1 MIDRA
6 MLETKRAQLLETI
19 LLHQGGVQMIDHL
32 LGLLDNDPTAGAM
45 SIDELARHV
54 GGNGS
59 TAEIIENES

>member
-32 LGLLDNDPTAGAM
+32 LGLLDNDNC
-45 SIDELARHV
+45 AR
-54 GGNGS
+54 N
-59 TAEIIENES
+59 